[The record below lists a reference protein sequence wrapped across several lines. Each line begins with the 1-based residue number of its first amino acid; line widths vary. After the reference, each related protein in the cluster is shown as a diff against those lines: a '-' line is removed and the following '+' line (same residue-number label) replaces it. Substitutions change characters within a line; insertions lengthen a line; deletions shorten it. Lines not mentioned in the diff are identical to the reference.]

1 MQDHQNTSA
10 EAVQALLVVGVMIL
24 QVAVAASEASV
35 ANIFGIII
43 AVIVY
48 VRVTVLLGT
57 LQYIIR
63 QH

>member
-1 MQDHQNTSA
+1 VQDHQNTSA

-24 QVAVAASEASV
+24 QVAAAASEASV